1 MSESQLQATT
11 KKSFWEDF
19 ILSARAN
26 ALPAIGLQSVALFML
41 WAYHF
46 WPAAR
51 LALEQL
57 AEWKQSTG
65 YIFSFVASALAGGLL
80 PFILQRFQ
88 KGNHRRIEAKFLP
101 DLLLSWGARGCLVD
115 AFYRLQTALWG
126 DNALP
131 QTLLIKIFCDL
142 VIFSP
147 LLAVPSIAIMFS
159 WTDSKRQ
166 WKQFR
171 EVFAVGLRQWFMRD
185 VWPLARMAW
194 VVWLPAL
201 AVIYALPA
209 GLQFPVQ
216 VVIQCLW
223 ALILVVVTDKTQG
236 ENQIK
241 SQAAIDAA

>member
-1 MSESQLQATT
+1 MSESPLESTT
-11 KKSFWEDF
+11 AKTFWGDF

-51 LALEQL
+51 LVLEQL
-57 AEWKQSTG
+57 AGWKQITG
-65 YIFSFVASALAGGLL
+65 YSFSFIASALAGGLL

-88 KGNHRRIEAKFLP
+88 SGNHRRIKAKFLP
-101 DLLLSWGARGCLVD
+101 DLLFSWGARGCLVD
-115 AFYRLQTALWG
+115 AFYRLQTAMWG

-131 QTLLIKIFCDL
+131 QTLLVKIFCDL
-142 VIFSP
+142 MFFSP
-147 LLAVPSIAIMFS
+147 LIAAPTIALMFS
-159 WTDSKRQ
+159 WADSERNPAR
-166 WKQFR
+166 FR
-171 EVFAVGLRQWFMRD
+171 LIFKDGLLRWFMRD
-185 VWPLARMAW
+185 VWPVVRMAW

-223 ALILVVVTDKTQG
+223 ALILVVLTDKNG
-236 ENQIK
+236 HDK
-241 SQAAIDAA
+241 SQAASNAA

>member
-1 MSESQLQATT
+1 MSESLTHKSIWRDLTQA
-11 KKSFWEDF
+11 
-19 ILSARAN
+19 ARAN

-51 LALEQL
+51 LVLEQL
-57 AEWKQSTG
+57 AAWKQSTG
-65 YIFSFVASALAGGLL
+65 YVFSFTAAALGGGLL
-80 PFILQRFQ
+80 PFVLQKFQ

-101 DLLLSWGARGCLVD
+101 DLVLSWGARGCLVD
-115 AFYRLQTALWG
+115 AFYRAQTAMWG

-131 QTLLIKIFCDL
+131 QTLLIKIICDL
-142 VIFSP
+142 MIFSP
-147 LLAVPSIAIMFS
+147 LIAAPSIAIMFS
-159 WTDSKRQ
+159 WTDSERRLKD
-166 WKQFR
+166 FR
-171 EVFAVGLRQWFMRD
+171 EVFAVGLRRWFGRD
-185 VWPLARMAW
+185 VWPLVRMAW

-223 ALILVVVTDKTQG
+223 ALILVVLTDKTQ
-236 ENQIK
+236 EEAQTQK
-241 SQAAIDAA
+241 SQATIDAA